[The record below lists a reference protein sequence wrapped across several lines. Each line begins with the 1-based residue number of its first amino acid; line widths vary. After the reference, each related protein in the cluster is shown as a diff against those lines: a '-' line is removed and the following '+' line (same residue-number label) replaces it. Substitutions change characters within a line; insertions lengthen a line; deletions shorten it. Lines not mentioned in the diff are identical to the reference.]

1 MVATSFPLSGD
12 DHAVRKSTLKCMFS
26 VFCRSALFRSNVHP
40 SLDQR
45 VLWRLWV
52 TCGRLWYPK
61 RVRHGRR
68 HTPSSRTYNRCDF
81 AGLLA
86 ASARHGR
93 YILGLR
99 SVSRNLHSRRS
110 MNNSI
115 TENCHAPANISG
127 YRIVHQIRSVA
138 QRYGS
143 VNLFK
148 AYFDFTQS
156 SSAKSMVL
164 RSELQT
170 SGVSLTDCPHNG
182 KKDVADNMILGM

>member
-12 DHAVRKSTLKCMFS
+12 DYAARKSTLKRTFS
-26 VFCRSALFRSNVHP
+26 VFCRSALFRFNVHSSP
-40 SLDQR
+40 DQR
-45 VLWRLWV
+45 VWWRLWV
-52 TCGRLWYPK
+52 TCGRLWVPNK
-61 RVRHGRR
+61 GKTRR
-68 HTPSSRTYNRCDF
+68 KAHAASRTYNKCDF
-81 AGLLA
+81 TGLLA

-93 YILGLR
+93 YLLGFW
-99 SVSRNLHSRRS
+99 SVSRSVHFGRF

-127 YRIVHQIRSVA
+127 YRIVNQIRSVA
-138 QRYGS
+138 QRYGP

-156 SSAKSMVL
+156 SSAKSMIL